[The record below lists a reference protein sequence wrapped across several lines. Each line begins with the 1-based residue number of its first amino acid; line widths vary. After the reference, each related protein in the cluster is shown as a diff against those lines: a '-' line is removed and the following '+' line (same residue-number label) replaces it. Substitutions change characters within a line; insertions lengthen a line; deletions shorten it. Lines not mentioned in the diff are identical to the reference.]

1 MTKPVL
7 PPPRRTVDPDAV
19 DQTSE
24 VFEPAT
30 DAREEQG
37 DSRPKRLAAEVD
49 PLCVRRFVGAET
61 GNKTCLRAY
70 ARQHMNT

>member
-1 MTKPVL
+1 MAPRQPPAISPPRLNTPFEPMTEPVL
-7 PPPRRTVDPDAV
+7 PPPPRRIVDPDAV

-30 DAREEQG
+30 EAREEQG

-49 PLCVRRFVGAET
+49 PL
-61 GNKTCLRAY
+61 
-70 ARQHMNT
+70 